1 MENGFSPFLKKM
13 GVEDTED
20 SKGWV
25 KNQNDLKEID
35 KGLHP
40 LKLTEETEY
49 SVKSKENRHESS
61 GIFPNHSDF
70 VTLPVEISDAHIIQ
84 SPKTGQKEREED
96 RNPCDDQESP
106 KLKLSF
112 WNQ

>member
-1 MENGFSPFLKKM
+1 MEKGLSPLLKKM
-13 GVEDTED
+13 GMKNTED
-20 SKGWV
+20 DKGWV

-35 KGLHP
+35 KSFRP

-84 SPKTGQKEREED
+84 SPEGGQKKRD
-96 RNPCDDQESP
+96 HDCDSRDDKESP
-106 KLKLSF
+106 KLKLPCR
-112 WNQ
+112 NQ